1 MLTKRVIA
9 CFDVIAG
16 RVTKAQQFQ
25 DNIDVAAAD
34 ELATRLYDDQID
46 EIVFYD
52 ITASSER
59 RKIDLDTVRAVARRV
74 FVPFTVGGGIRS
86 IDDMFEVLKAG
97 AEKISVDSMAVRDPD
112 IIRQGAEAFGRQC
125 IVLSTQVKDVG
136 IRPGIPSGYE
146 VFVDG
151 ARTATGMDAI
161 EWVQRG
167 ESSGAGEICVN
178 SIDRD
183 GTASGYDLDITRAVA
198 DSVNVPV
205 IASGGAGT
213 VEHIADGLT
222 AGGAS
227 AAIISSILYSP
238 RFERNLGVQEIKV
251 GLTARGIPTRPVPR
265 RLIALRGRRPRPRRG
280 APLQSTGRVGPEA
293 LEVVVL
299 AGLAEEDVHDEVAVV
314 EQHPGGV
321 GHALDAAGRVARL
334 VLDPALDLVDDRP
347 HLAGVRSARDHEVLG
362 DRDDLA
368 DLEDD
373 GIHPLLVVG
382 RPGGG
387 DGSVL
392 RVRGMLLGSCRRQ
405 WWLAGAGVGPASRR
419 QTSGQSAPMMTVT
432 STTSIGLSARRRL
445 PHPSASSSCWA
456 AARSRSR

>member
-1 MLTKRVIA
+1 VLTKRVVA

-52 ITASSER
+52 ITASAEQ

-86 IDDMFEVLKAG
+86 VDDMFEVLKAG
-97 AEKISVDSMAVRDPD
+97 AEKISVDSMAVREPD
-112 IIRQGAEAFGRQC
+112 IIRQGAETFGRQC
-125 IVLSTQVKDVG
+125 IVLSTQVKAVG
-136 IRPGIPSGYE
+136 ISRAIPSGYE

-151 ARTATGMDAI
+151 ARRATGMDAV

-167 ESSGAGEICVN
+167 EALGAGEICVN

-198 DSVNVPV
+198 DAVNVPV

-222 AGGAS
+222 VGGAS

-238 RFERNLGVQEIKV
+238 RFERNLGVREIKD
-251 GLTARGIPTRPVPR
+251 GLAERGIPTRPW
-265 RLIALRGRRPRPRRG
+265 I
-280 APLQSTGRVGPEA
+280 E
-293 LEVVVL
+293 
-299 AGLAEEDVHDEVAVV
+299 
-314 EQHPGGV
+314 
-321 GHALDAAGRVARL
+321 
-334 VLDPALDLVDDRP
+334 
-347 HLAGVRSARDHEVLG
+347 
-362 DRDDLA
+362 
-368 DLEDD
+368 
-373 GIHPLLVVG
+373 
-382 RPGGG
+382 
-387 DGSVL
+387 
-392 RVRGMLLGSCRRQ
+392 
-405 WWLAGAGVGPASRR
+405 
-419 QTSGQSAPMMTVT
+419 
-432 STTSIGLSARRRL
+432 
-445 PHPSASSSCWA
+445 PSA
-456 AARSRSR
+456 